1 MASALTGVDVEAAP
15 LPEVEEVICRWAGRI
30 AAATCGWLLAV
41 AAFDRREGWSGM
53 GIASCAHWLAWRCG
67 IGLRTAHEQLATA
80 HALEELP
87 AIRAAFAA
95 GTLSYSKVRAVT
107 RVADARSEQVWLTHA
122 RFCTAGQ
129 IERLARSVRQA
140 RGDDRIR
147 RAAKRLVWR
156 SDDDGMLHV
165 TAVLPPDEGARLIA
179 ALEAARTSLDTTA
192 PLTATGD
199 AEAAEAGPDESEADE
214 VPPDGDSV
222 FTARD
227 RQRDAEALVA
237 LADGF
242 LDRPAPGLMNPDH
255 TLTVHLTT
263 LPDPSD
269 SDTTTDSSAA
279 GPAEVARIGI
289 GGWAA
294 IDGGIGLS
302 RQTIERLGCDGFLRG
317 MVTDSDG
324 NPLYLGRRR
333 RHPGQKLRDA
343 VHARDHGHC
352 QYPGCGHTRWLQ
364 IHHLTPWGHDGDT
377 DIDKLLLLCSAH
389 HHAIHDRNIHLT
401 RTADGTVTAHTPD
414 GRALTQAPPV
424 LP

>member
-1 MASALTGVDVEAAP
+1 MEASAVPSPTVPSASSVASALIGVDVEAAP

-41 AAFDRREGWSGM
+41 AAFDRREGWSGV

-67 IGLRTAHEQLATA
+67 IGLRAAREQLATA

-140 RGDDRIR
+140 RGDNRIL

-179 ALEAARTSLDTTA
+179 ALETARTSLDTTT
-192 PLTATGD
+192 PLTTTSD
-199 AEAAEAGPDESEADE
+199 AEADEAGTDEADE
-214 VPPDGDSV
+214 VPTDGDSV

-227 RQRDAEALVA
+227 RKRDADALVA

-242 LDRPAPGLMNPDH
+242 LNQPAPGLMSPGH
-255 TLTVHLTT
+255 ALTVH
-263 LPDPSD
+263 
-269 SDTTTDSSAA
+269 
-279 GPAEVARIGI
+279 
-289 GGWAA
+289 
-294 IDGGIGLS
+294 
-302 RQTIERLGCDGFLRG
+302 
-317 MVTDSDG
+317 
-324 NPLYLGRRR
+324 
-333 RHPGQKLRDA
+333 
-343 VHARDHGHC
+343 
-352 QYPGCGHTRWLQ
+352 
-364 IHHLTPWGHDGDT
+364 
-377 DIDKLLLLCSAH
+377 
-389 HHAIHDRNIHLT
+389 
-401 RTADGTVTAHTPD
+401 
-414 GRALTQAPPV
+414 
-424 LP
+424 